1 MAQNNDGT
9 NGTILSNKSAPNSVD
24 FASLTSENESL
35 LNVLVG
41 CAMMA
46 LSSFCLAAN
55 LLVVKTIVMDKNL
68 RRQNSYK
75 FMSALCLV
83 DCSQSVVHFITGFF
97 TIDQSNFDQ
106 LLSKALGVIATPSY
120 VFYAIVTIVLAIHR
134 LTVISSSVYLEEL
147 LFSPIGLWFLLPA
160 LVSLSFALALSSPWA
175 AIVYWPDQFSWAYD
189 DSRPLSHWV
198 QYVEEIIELGGIPL
212 AGLIYAAIFFT
223 ILYKFLLLKRINGL
237 LLRQTGTVAEVK
249 VLIQAFVITIYCT
262 VLNYFWHNSEWLLPN
277 TKMAN
282 CALNFMWIANGAVNP
297 IIYFAVNAA
306 IRQRISAS
314 FGVSSPANTPQ
325 MFPHISTTV
334 LPPQHRLSVPFP
346 MQNNFLST
354 TNLPRRA
361 SRN

>member
-1 MAQNNDGT
+1 M
-9 NGTILSNKSAPNSVD
+9 S
-24 FASLTSENESL
+24 SL
-35 LNVLVG
+35 LPEVFLNELINVMVGIFVLV
-41 CAMMA
+41 
-46 LSSFCLAAN
+46 L
-55 LLVVKTIVMDKNL
+55 
-68 RRQNSYK
+68 
-75 FMSALCLV
+75 SALCLLVNLAVIRIIIV
-83 DCSQSVVHFITGFF
+83 DSELFRLSCYKFMLALCFADCALSCVHFVTGFF
-97 TIDQSNFDQ
+97 TISPNTFHLGICQ
-106 LLSKALGVIATPSY
+106 ALGAIATPSY
-120 VFYAIVTIVLAIHR
+120 VFYTIVTIILALNRLVVLTSDR
-134 LTVISSSVYLEEL
+134 LDNL
-147 LFSPIGLWFLLPA
+147 LFSPNCIKLWFLLPA
-160 LVSLSFALALSSPWA
+160 LVSLCFALALSSPWA
-175 AIVYWPDQFSWAYD
+175 AISYWPDQFSWAYD
-189 DSRPLSHWV
+189 DSRPLSKWV
-198 QYVEEIIELGGIPL
+198 QNVEEIIELGGIPL

-223 ILYKFLLLKRINGL
+223 IFYKRLNGL
-237 LLRQTGTVAEVK
+237 VLRQTGTVAEVK

-314 FGVSSPANTPQ
+314 FGFSSPANTPQ

-346 MQNNFLST
+346 MQNNYFLST

>member
-1 MAQNNDGT
+1 MAQNDDGT
-9 NGTILSNKSAPNSVD
+9 NGTILSNKSASNSMD

-46 LSSFCLAAN
+46 LSSLCLAAN
-55 LLVVKTIVMDKNL
+55 LLVVKTIIMDKNL

-75 FMSALCLV
+75 FMLALCLV
-83 DCSQSVVHFITGFF
+83 DCSQSVAHFITGFF
-97 TIDQSNFDQ
+97 TIDKSNFDQ

-120 VFYAIVTIVLAIHR
+120 VFYAIITIVLAIHR

-160 LVSLSFALALSSPWA
+160 LVSLCFALALSSPWA
-175 AIVYWPDQFSWAYD
+175 AISYWPDQFSWAYD
-189 DSRPLSHWV
+189 DSRPLSKWV
-198 QYVEEIIELGGIPL
+198 QNVEEIIELGGIPL

-223 ILYKFLLLKRINGL
+223 IFYKRINGL
-237 LLRQTGTVAEVK
+237 VLRQTGTVAEVK

-277 TKMAN
+277 TKMAK
-282 CALNFMWIANGAVNP
+282 CALNFMWIANAAVNP

-306 IRQRISAS
+306 IRQQIFAV
-314 FGVSSPANTPQ
+314 FGSSPNLAQRNLNTNLA
-325 MFPHISTTV
+325 MGRNGI
-334 LPPQHRLSVPFP
+334 RL
-346 MQNNFLST
+346 QNNFINS
-354 TNLPRRA
+354 N
-361 SRN
+361 S